1 MIVKTLPMVR
11 LQLYTRPTLRVPV
24 RDEELQVAAVVRLAP
39 AGAGRPAQAPGHRGA
54 PARLPAQ
61 LPLSGHVLS
70 LSGQLSGHVAV
81 GGEDT

>member
-39 AGAGRPAQAPGHRGA
+39 AGAGRSAQAPGHRRA
-54 PARLPAQ
+54 PAR

-81 GGEDT
+81 GAEDT

>member
-39 AGAGRPAQAPGHRGA
+39 LALAALLRLRDTAELQPASRS
-54 PARLPAQ
+54 R
-61 LPLSGHVLS
+61 
-70 LSGQLSGHVAV
+70 
-81 GGEDT
+81 DTC